1 LKKKTF
7 WIFFSLT
14 LTICAILGFLMGA
27 FPETWQKLRGRNPDK
42 IILLTSD
49 QKLIPKQFLYDFEKA
64 TGKTVELRTIESYH
78 LFKIEAQNVD
88 LLFAPLSW
96 LASFPDILSEP
107 PQLQKM
113 LDLLSTDFAS
123 LRLDLQYFL
132 PVLWKTEDK
141 GDKTHLQLWGFA
153 TPLESNGNPQ
163 DLIFYLLENKNR
175 LQAWAKSTD
184 LKFTLKATDQI
195 DDFPETQKAGKLR
208 DLPLPKLVIDQKL
221 DNGTGA
227 H

>member
-1 LKKKTF
+1 
-7 WIFFSLT
+7 
-14 LTICAILGFLMGA
+14 MGA
-27 FPETWQKLRGRNPDK
+27 FPETWQKLRGHNPDK
-42 IILLTSD
+42 ITLLTSD

-64 TGKTVELRTIESYH
+64 TGKTVELRTVESYH
-78 LFKIEAQNVD
+78 LFKIEAQSVD

-96 LASFPDILSEP
+96 LASFPEILSEP

-123 LRLDLQYFL
+123 LKLDLQYFL
-132 PVLWKTEDK
+132 PVLWKPEDK
-141 GDKTHLQLWGFA
+141 GDKTHLQIWGFA
-153 TPLESNGNPQ
+153 TPLESNGTPQ

-175 LQAWAKSTD
+175 LRAWAQSTD

-195 DDFPETQKAGKLR
+195 DDFPEAQKSSQLR
-208 DLPLPKLVIDQKL
+208 NLPLPKLVIDQKL
-221 DNGTGA
+221 ESPPAN